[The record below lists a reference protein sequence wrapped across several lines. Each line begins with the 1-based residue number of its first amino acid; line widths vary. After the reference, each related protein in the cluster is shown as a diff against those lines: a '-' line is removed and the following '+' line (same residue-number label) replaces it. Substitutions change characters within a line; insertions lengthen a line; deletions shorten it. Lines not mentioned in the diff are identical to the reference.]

1 MRPYIA
7 FADGSHP
14 SRLLPLAGDA
24 RLLARRHMPRL
35 VFDFIDGAA
44 GSETSAELNQS
55 DIVKLRLMPRGLID
69 VDNTE
74 LTKNFLGHTRGLPF
88 GIAPMG
94 MCNLARPGADAMLA
108 AEAIRN
114 EIPVGVST
122 ACSTSLEDMH
132 RLSGGRAWFQLYVT
146 GSTEVADKF
155 VDRAAAVGYEH
166 LVLTID
172 VPKLGTRPRDLRN
185 EFKTPF
191 RMRPKQFLDFALHP
205 SWSIATLMAGKPE
218 MANYRND
225 GSQGTGYI
233 RNGARGGGDWNYLNR
248 LRDRWKGKLIVK
260 GVMAVDDAT
269 GVKAAGVDAIWV
281 SNHGGRQLDSSPSSI
296 SVLPGIRAAVG
307 PDYPLILDSGVRS
320 GEDIV
325 KVLASGAD
333 YVMMGRP
340 FLYAIG
346 AGGAPALQLFVDNL
360 AGDVAATLGQIGLRR
375 VEDISA
381 SILDC
386 PQG

>member
-122 ACSTSLEDMH
+122 ACSTSLED
-132 RLSGGRAWFQLYVT
+132 R
-146 GSTEVADKF
+146 K
-155 VDRAAAVGYEH
+155 
-166 LVLTID
+166 
-172 VPKLGTRPRDLRN
+172 
-185 EFKTPF
+185 
-191 RMRPKQFLDFALHP
+191 
-205 SWSIATLMAGKPE
+205 
-218 MANYRND
+218 
-225 GSQGTGYI
+225 
-233 RNGARGGGDWNYLNR
+233 
-248 LRDRWKGKLIVK
+248 
-260 GVMAVDDAT
+260 
-269 GVKAAGVDAIWV
+269 
-281 SNHGGRQLDSSPSSI
+281 
-296 SVLPGIRAAVG
+296 SVV
-307 PDYPLILDSGVRS
+307 
-320 GEDIV
+320 
-325 KVLASGAD
+325 
-333 YVMMGRP
+333 
-340 FLYAIG
+340 
-346 AGGAPALQLFVDNL
+346 
-360 AGDVAATLGQIGLRR
+360 
-375 VEDISA
+375 
-381 SILDC
+381 
-386 PQG
+386 